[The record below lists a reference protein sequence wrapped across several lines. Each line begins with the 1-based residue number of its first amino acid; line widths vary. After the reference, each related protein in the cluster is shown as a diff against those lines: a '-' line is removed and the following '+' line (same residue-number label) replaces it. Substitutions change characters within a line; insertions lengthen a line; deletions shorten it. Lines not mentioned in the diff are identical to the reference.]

1 MPVFVNVPRGERPSL
16 ERRSLQAG
24 ARTVDDHGVSPV
36 DIALVAL
43 WIGLF
48 LDAARHVVLFWKA
61 FFGWQLSM
69 PRAQRRPA
77 RAILRRA
84 PRGFD
89 NFLGRFENYF
99 GLDAMDDAP
108 PEAASNYK
116 HHARRFLMEGALCI
130 ATSFLIVYLPS

>member
-1 MPVFVNVPRGERPSL
+1 VLAADDQDVN
-16 ERRSLQAG
+16 A
-24 ARTVDDHGVSPV
+24 V

-48 LDAARHVVLFWKA
+48 LDAGRHVVLAWKA

-69 PRAQRRPA
+69 PRAQRRSA
-77 RAILRRA
+77 RSILGRAARRS
-84 PRGFD
+84 D
-89 NFLGRFENYF
+89 NLLGRFDAYF

-116 HHARRFLMEGALCI
+116 HHARRLFVDGALLI
-130 ATSFLIVYLPS
+130 AVSALIQILPS